1 MKIYSDN
8 ELIAEME
15 RGITIKIDEPRKKPV
30 DFSYSIQGY
39 ARRRNWKDRMKQL
52 QNSIK

>member
-8 ELIAEME
+8 KLIAEGEDIIM
-15 RGITIKIDEPRKKPV
+15 KIDEPRKKPI
-30 DFSYSIQGY
+30 DFSYSMQGY
-39 ARRRNWKDRMKQL
+39 VRKRNWKDRMKQL